1 MADFWFFSDDN
12 HQCVK
17 GTKRRWV
24 LDWPE
29 VPEVWPVL
37 SGTNLN
43 REETLLLLH
52 AGFRLQ
58 ERPLLSPRRLFNMS
72 GIFSPILYDHP
83 IPKNLDV
90 HPTLRNNKAI
100 RRIANAPTAEQRNKW
115 ESEPILEGKSLE

>member
-1 MADFWFFSDDN
+1 MLTDFWFCPDDIAR
-12 HQCVK
+12 CVK

-43 REETLLLLH
+43 REETLFLQH

-58 ERPLLSPRRLFNMS
+58 ERPVLSPRRLFNMS
-72 GIFSPILYDHP
+72 GIFSPILFDHP
-83 IPKNLDV
+83 LPKNSDV
-90 HPTLRNNKAI
+90 HPTVRNNKAI

-115 ESEPILEGKSLE
+115 ESAGNIRG